1 MQLPQKQLTITVV
14 TGLAALLAALALA
27 VIAAS
32 PSYAKTDLNPQPLPP
47 ATTQAG
53 LDLRAPDR
61 QAPAPEP
68 QHRAFSGSA
77 STTDTL
83 GPEDGGFKNGPA
95 TVPAP
100 QRGPVQQPSVSGN
113 SDGLELWS
121 AAAGAGMM
129 FTLGLAGLMAY
140 ALTIRRREAV
150 GTSSTT
156 VAAGH

>member
-1 MQLPQKQLTITVV
+1 MHLQQKQLTITLV
-14 TGLAALLAALALA
+14 TGLAALLAALAIA

-32 PSYAKTDLNPQPLPP
+32 PGYAKTDLNPQPLPP

-61 QAPAPEP
+61 QTPAPEP
-68 QHRAFSGSA
+68 QHREFSGSA

-83 GPEDGGFKNGPA
+83 GPEDGGVKNGPA
-95 TVPAP
+95 IVAVSHPE
-100 QRGPVQQPSVSGN
+100 PSVSTD

-140 ALTIRRREAV
+140 ALTIRRRGAV

>member
-1 MQLPQKQLTITVV
+1 MQLPQKQLTITLVA
-14 TGLAALLAALALA
+14 GLATLLAALAMA

-32 PSYAKTDLNPQPLPP
+32 PSYAKTDLNPQPP
-47 ATTQAG
+47 ATVQSG
-53 LDLRAPDR
+53 LDYRAPDR

-100 QRGPVQQPSVSGN
+100 QRAPVQQPSVSGD

-129 FTLGLAGLMAY
+129 MALGLTGLMAY
-140 ALTIRRREAV
+140 ALTIRRRGAV

>member
-1 MQLPQKQLTITVV
+1 MHLQQKQLTITLV
-14 TGLAALLAALALA
+14 TGLAALLAALAIA
-27 VIAAS
+27 VIAAT
-32 PSYAKTDLNPQPLPP
+32 PGYAKTDLNPQPLPP

-68 QHRAFSGSA
+68 QQREFSGSA

-83 GPEDGGFKNGPA
+83 GPEDVGIKNGPA
-95 TVPAP
+95 IVAVSHRAP
-100 QRGPVQQPSVSGN
+100 SPSVSTD

-121 AAAGAGMM
+121 AAAGAGLML
-129 FTLGLAGLMAY
+129 TLGLAGLMTY
-140 ALTIRRREAV
+140 ALTIRRRGAV

>member
-1 MQLPQKQLTITVV
+1 MQFPQKQLTITVV

-32 PSYAKTDLNPQPLPP
+32 PSYAKTDLNPQPP
-47 ATTQAG
+47 ATVQSG

-61 QAPAPEP
+61 QAPAPADETGTDLRTPDRQAPAPEP
-68 QHRAFSGSA
+68 Q
-77 STTDTL
+77 
-83 GPEDGGFKNGPA
+83 
-95 TVPAP
+95 PAP
-100 QRGPVQQPSVSGN
+100 VSHRSPLQQPSVSGD

-129 FTLGLAGLMAY
+129 MALGLTGLMAY
-140 ALTIRRREAV
+140 ALTIRRRGAV

>member
-1 MQLPQKQLTITVV
+1 MQLPQKQLTITLV

-61 QAPAPEP
+61 QAPAP
-68 QHRAFSGSA
+68 G
-77 STTDTL
+77 
-83 GPEDGGFKNGPA
+83 
-95 TVPAP
+95 P
-100 QRGPVQQPSVSGN
+100 QRGAVSDLRAPDRQAPAPESVSHRSPLQQPSVSGD

-129 FTLGLAGLMAY
+129 VALGLAGLTGY
-140 ALTIRRREAV
+140 ALMIRRRGTV

>member
-1 MQLPQKQLTITVV
+1 MHLQQKQLTITLV
-14 TGLAALLAALALA
+14 TGLAALLAALAIA

-32 PSYAKTDLNPQPLPP
+32 PGYAKTDLNPQPLPP
-47 ATTQAG
+47 AT
-53 LDLRAPDR
+53 DR

-68 QHRAFSGSA
+68 QNREFSGSA

-83 GPEDGGFKNGPA
+83 GPEDGGVKNGPA
-95 TVPAP
+95 IVAVSHPE
-100 QRGPVQQPSVSGN
+100 PSVSTD

-129 FTLGLAGLMAY
+129 FTLGLAGLMTY
-140 ALTIRRREAV
+140 ALTIRRRGAV

>member
-1 MQLPQKQLTITVV
+1 MHLQQKQLTITLV
-14 TGLAALLAALALA
+14 TGLAALLAALAIA
-27 VIAAS
+27 VIAAT
-32 PSYAKTDLNPQPLPP
+32 PGYAKTDLNPQPLPP

-53 LDLRAPDR
+53 LDYRAPDRQAPAPEPKQTPVTDVRAPDR

-68 QHRAFSGSA
+68 QHRAPS
-77 STTDTL
+77 
-83 GPEDGGFKNGPA
+83 
-95 TVPAP
+95 
-100 QRGPVQQPSVSGN
+100 PSVSTD

-129 FTLGLAGLMAY
+129 LSLGLTGLMAY
-140 ALTIRRREAV
+140 ALTIRRRGAV

>member
-1 MQLPQKQLTITVV
+1 MQLPQKQLTVTLV
-14 TGLAALLAALALA
+14 TGLAVLLAALALA
-27 VIAAS
+27 VITAT
-32 PSYAKTDLNPQPLPP
+32 PGYAKADLNPQPLPP

-68 QHRAFSGSA
+68 QQGTDLRAPDRQAPGSA
-77 STTDTL
+77 PVSH
-83 GPEDGGFKNGPA
+83 
-95 TVPAP
+95 
-100 QRGPVQQPSVSGN
+100 RSPVQQPSVSGD

-129 FTLGLAGLMAY
+129 VALGLGGLMAY
-140 ALTIRRREAV
+140 AVVIRRRGAL
-150 GTSSTT
+150 GTDSTT